1 MCEDKLAQDERV
13 SLRGVTYH
21 ISVRGL
27 LDAPLVV
34 FLHGFFGAGA
44 DFSHVVRTCC
54 RSFRCVTV
62 DLPGHGRSDTPDD
75 PRRYA
80 LPETAADLAELL
92 DYFQRETASLVG
104 YSMGGR
110 SALAFA
116 AHFPKRVRSL
126 ALESASPGLA
136 SPASRRARRQHDE
149 ALAARFLATGL
160 DRMVEVWENQ
170 PLFFSQ
176 RTLSAE
182 QRASQ
187 RAVRLR
193 QRPFGLANSLLGAG
207 TGAQP
212 SYWGSL
218 ARLRCPVL
226 LVTGGQD
233 EKFTRIAERMAGLL
247 PHCKHAQCVRAGH
260 NVHLEEPDWYAEQ
273 VCDFLLH
280 QHRRGER
287 ME

>member
-1 MCEDKLAQDERV
+1 MAQDERV
-13 SLRGVTYH
+13 PLRDVTYH
-21 ISVRGL
+21 ISVRGPR
-27 LDAPLVV
+27 DAPLVV

-44 DFSHVVRTCC
+44 DLSHVARACC
-54 RSFRCVTV
+54 QSFCCVTV
-62 DLPGHGRSDTPDD
+62 DLPGHGRSDAPAD

-80 LPETAADLAELL
+80 LPETAADLASLL
-92 DYFQRETASLVG
+92 DYFQRRTASLVG

-116 AHFPKRVRSL
+116 AHFPERVRSL
-126 ALESASPGLA
+126 VLESASPGLA
-136 SPASRRARRQHDE
+136 SRVSRRERRLQDE
-149 ALAARFLATGL
+149 ALAARFLATDL
-160 DRMVEVWENQ
+160 DRMAEVWEGQ

-176 RTLSAE
+176 RALSAE
-182 QRASQ
+182 QRAAQ
-187 RAVRLR
+187 RASRLR

-218 ARLRCPVL
+218 ARLHCPVL

-247 PHCKHAQCVRAGH
+247 PHCKRAQCVRAGH
-260 NVHLEEPDWYAEQ
+260 NVHLEEPDWYAKQ

-280 QHRRGER
+280 QHRRGEW
-287 ME
+287 MG